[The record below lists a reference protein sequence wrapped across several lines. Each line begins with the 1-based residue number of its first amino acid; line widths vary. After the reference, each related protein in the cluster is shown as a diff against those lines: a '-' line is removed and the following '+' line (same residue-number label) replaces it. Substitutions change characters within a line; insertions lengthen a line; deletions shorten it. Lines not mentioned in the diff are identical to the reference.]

1 MKTERLLDEDR
12 ISYEHQ
18 IFYYKFNDDLGGWT
32 KEDTVYMIDAKEVKK
47 ELKKP
52 KIKKIGRSRNVIL
65 FDDLL

>member
-1 MKTERLLDEDR
+1 MKTERLFDEER

-18 IFYYKFNDDLGGWT
+18 IFYYNYNKDLEGWI
-32 KEDTVYMIDAKEVKK
+32 KEERVYTIDAKEVKK

-52 KIKKIGRSRNVIL
+52 KIKKIGRSRNVFL